1 MTIKNTIDTYRKRQQ
16 LLPIVIGIAA
26 ILLVIVGII
35 IVVVALSGVKSGWN
49 LFASKTPTPTATLTP
64 TNTPLP
70 TATATITLT
79 PTITATATASAPY
92 VYTVK
97 QGDSLYSLAQDN
109 NLGDFG
115 IVLILL
121 LNPNIDPVTGN
132 IQVGQKIN
140 MPNPGM
146 HLPTATPWP
155 TNAPPGTRISYF
167 VMPGD
172 SLISIAAKLRS
183 TTDAIIAANKTL
195 LPKGL
200 STVISPGWVLIVPV
214 NLVTPVPT
222 LRPTGTI
229 TPIFTATSGSSA
241 TPTP

>member
-1 MTIKNTIDTYRKRQQ
+1 
-16 LLPIVIGIAA
+16 
-26 ILLVIVGII
+26 
-35 IVVVALSGVKSGWN
+35 
-49 LFASKTPTPTATLTP
+49 
-64 TNTPLP
+64 
-70 TATATITLT
+70 
-79 PTITATATASAPY
+79 
-92 VYTVK
+92 
-97 QGDSLYSLAQDN
+97 
-109 NLGDFG
+109 
-115 IVLILL
+115 
-121 LNPNIDPVTGN
+121 
-132 IQVGQKIN
+132 
-140 MPNPGM
+140 
-146 HLPTATPWP
+146 
-155 TNAPPGTRISYF
+155 
-167 VMPGD
+167 MPGD